1 MRKIAF
7 YLVVVLAMCALPVAV
22 SMANDWDWDHPWYHP
37 QDPYSPS
44 SHDMRLVGYND
55 LSGRPAYHP
64 FIIQQGNRWIL
75 YVAHHVPQDAG
86 RGPQDNG
93 TSIIDVTNPHHPKF
107 LVHLPSQYPA
117 PDNEA
122 RHARVCPVGNGY
134 VLLRTSGQISH
145 DLYDVTDPAKPKFL
159 KAVVD
164 GLKYTHKPYWDC
176 KNGYMFLP
184 VGDGGTG
191 TAPGPSGWRANHVKI
206 YYLNPAS
213 NINNLQPEYV
223 RDFGVVGQEPGSTGP
238 VPTSIHM
245 PLGAKKNEEGVLDR
259 VYFGWGSGGSGIMQI
274 TDYAKLVQ
282 GPWPIPPTPANLQ
295 APQLGRLDWP
305 SQWGAHTVYELKAFE
320 LEDFALGQVEA
331 DGVHDFAVVVS
342 EAGGFKCSNE
352 RDITWIVDI
361 TQPNRPIPISTM
373 QHKAAVGGN
382 FCNKGGRFGPHS
394 SQERFDGPFY
404 KKLVFLAYFNA
415 GLRVFDI
422 RDPFAPVEVAHFV
435 PAYNANTYFCSGT
448 ECDTRAIQ
456 TNNVETDARGY
467 IYIVD
472 RAGTG
477 THILEL
483 TGEAKEIVFPGHWH
497 R

>member
-1 MRKIAF
+1 MRKIACCLF
-7 YLVVVLAMCALPVAV
+7 GLMAIFGLLVAV
-22 SMANDWDWDHPWYHP
+22 SMADDWEHSEGKNSWYYP

-44 SHDMRLVGYND
+44 AHDMRLVGFND
-55 LSGRPAYHP
+55 LQGRPSYHP
-64 FIIQQGNRWIL
+64 YVIKQGNRWIL
-75 YVAHHVPQDAG
+75 YASHHVPQDPG

-93 TSIIDVTNPHHPKF
+93 TSILDVTNPHHQKF
-107 LVHLPSQYPA
+107 LVHVPSEYPA

-122 RHARVCPVGNGY
+122 RHVRVCPVGKGF
-134 VLLRTSGQISH
+134 VMLRTTGQKSH
-145 DLYDVTDPAKPKFL
+145 DLYNVTDPAHPKFL
-159 KAVVD
+159 MSIVKD
-164 GLKYTHKPYWDC
+164 LTYTHKPYWDC
-176 KNGYMFLP
+176 ELGYMFLP
-184 VGDGGTG
+184 SNLPADK
-191 TAPGPSGWRANHVKI
+191 WRVNYTKVYWI
-206 YYLNPAS
+206 DPAS
-213 NINNLQPEYV
+213 DINAIKPEFV
-223 RDFGVVGQEPGSTGP
+223 RNFGLVGQEPGADTTKP
-238 VPTSIHM
+238 APTSIHM
-245 PLGAKKNEEGVLDR
+245 PLGAVNHDR
-259 VYFGWGSGGSGIMQI
+259 VYFGYGSGGNGIMQI
-274 TDYAKLVQ
+274 TDYGRIVGREQ
-282 GPWPIPPTPANLQ
+282 GMSAVPWPIPDTPANLLY
-295 APQLGRLDWP
+295 PQLGRLDWP
-305 SQWGAHTVYELKAFE
+305 SQWGVHTVYELKAFE
-320 LEDFALGQVEA
+320 LADFALGQVAA
-331 DGVHDFAVVVS
+331 DGVHDFAVTVS

-361 TQPNRPIPISTM
+361 SRPDKPIPISTM

-435 PAYNANTYFCSGT
+435 PNFNANTYFCSGT

-456 TNNVETDARGY
+456 TNNVDTDTRGY

-483 TGEAKEIVFPGHWH
+483 TGEAKEIISGHH
-497 R
+497 H